1 MVTEGRKT
9 GMAYDDL
16 LGLIPE
22 FGENFALLLALA
34 LLYSLIGLP
43 LLRRA
48 GHFGAVVAGLLFGG
62 MAILGMR
69 WPIAIAPDLSV
80 DGHNLIVLTAGA
92 FGGPWTALVAAI
104 AVIADRIL
112 TGAPDILSS
121 IAVVTAAA
129 LLGTGF
135 YLRWWRRARIGGPGE
150 FLAIGL
156 ALAAIGLPW
165 DLIIA
170 GLDRPAAL
178 HLLVPLFV
186 YYPVGFLVLAMLLSN
201 EQRQKL
207 AVEALRRSEER
218 FRDIA
223 EAASDWVWEMGP
235 DLRFTYVSSRFGE
248 LTGIEPKKLI
258 GKRSSEL
265 GRLVT
270 DEQSWA
276 RHLDDLQCRRPF
288 RDFIFDFV
296 AAGGRVHRM
305 RVSGRP
311 VFASDGDFLGYRGI
325 AADIS
330 DEVEADRRIRRSEAL
345 FLDAAESMSDGFALY
360 DGDDRLVMCNHRYRE
375 ILAPIAAQVVPGV
388 RFEELLRASLGNVP
402 LADDAGNA
410 EKWIQ
415 HRLELHRNPPSVI
428 ETHRADGSWLQI
440 AERRTEDGG
449 IVVIMTD
456 ITASKIR
463 EGALE
468 KNSLLLQATLD
479 SLSHGLS
486 VVDRGRRLIAWN
498 KRFVD
503 LFELPPDRL
512 QKGMAWSE
520 LAQLLGAGMGM
531 RPGEPDWLPGGT
543 MANPPPA
550 STRAETKRGART
562 LRARLYPMPGGGY
575 SMTFSDISDAVA
587 GEARFAELEHRNA
600 SLAAA
605 VSSTSNGV
613 LITDPNL
620 PGNPIVFVNP
630 AFTRITGYAPEE
642 TLGKSCRMLQGRD
655 TDLQTIERLRKAIQ
669 QRKPV
674 TVTIRNYRK
683 DGRTFWNELSI
694 NPVFDDNKQLVH
706 FVGIQTDVTD
716 RVRAEEALRRSESEL
731 RALAETHAA
740 TLDSLPAH
748 VALLDADGI
757 IVSVNR
763 MWRDAAGS
771 ADVDDLAGLGR
782 NYFDSVEDPDGMFAD
797 EAPAVSAGLRA
808 VLAGDSP
815 MFARE
820 YLRIVARE
828 PRWFKFVATPVSK
841 TEPRGVV
848 VMHFD
853 ITDRIM
859 AEEAL
864 RAAKE
869 QAEFAN
875 RSKSEF
881 LANVSH
887 ELRTPLN
894 AIIGFSEVMQREMF
908 GPLGKLQYKEYAKDI
923 HDSGVHL
930 LKIINDILDLSK
942 IEAGKFE
949 LHKEKLLVSDV
960 IRSCLRLVSDR
971 ANAGKLTLRTEVPG
985 DLPPLIADSRAIKQI
1000 LINLLSNA
1008 VKFTPPGGEVRVTA
1022 ARDVNGDFLLK
1033 VIDTGIGIAEKDI
1046 AKAMAAFGQV
1056 DGALNRKYAGTG
1068 LGLPLVRLL
1077 AELHNGSLQ
1086 LESLLNHGTTV
1097 TIRLPQPREAMA
1109 A

>member
-1 MVTEGRKT
+1 
-9 GMAYDDL
+9 MAYDDL

-375 ILAPIAAQVVPGV
+375 ILAPTAAQVVPGV

-694 NPVFDDNKQLVH
+694 NPVFDDHKQLVH

-985 DLPPLIADSRAIKQI
+985 DLPPLVADSRAIKQI

>member
-1 MVTEGRKT
+1 
-9 GMAYDDL
+9 MAYDHL
-16 LGLIPE
+16 LGLLPA

-48 GHFGAVVAGLLFGG
+48 GHVGAVVAGLLFGG
-62 MAILGMR
+62 IAVLGMR
-69 WPIAIAPDLSV
+69 WPIELTAEYSL
-80 DGHNLIVLTAGA
+80 DGRNLIVLAAGA
-92 FGGPWTALVAAI
+92 FGGPWTAVVCAI
-104 AVIADRIL
+104 AVIAYRIA
-112 TGAPDILSS
+112 TGGADLLLSVGV
-121 IAVVTAAA
+121 ITVAA
-129 LLGTGF
+129 LMGTAL
-135 YLRWWRRARIGGPGE
+135 YLRWWRRARSGGPGE
-150 FLAIGL
+150 FLIVGALLGMVCL
-156 ALAAIGLPW
+156 PLHVLVYELDADAALNLAAPA
-165 DLIIA
+165 LI
-170 GLDRPAAL
+170 
-178 HLLVPLFV
+178 
-186 YYPVGFLVLAMLLSN
+186 YYAVGFLILGMLLSN

-223 EAASDWVWEMGP
+223 EAASDWVWEMGA
-235 DLRFTYVSSRFGE
+235 DLRFSYVSSRFAE
-248 LTGIEPKKLI
+248 LTGIDPRKII
-258 GKRSSEL
+258 GKRTNEL
-265 GRLVT
+265 GRVVT
-270 DEQSWA
+270 DEQSWQ
-276 RHLDDLQCRRPF
+276 RHLAGLEARRPF
-288 RDFIFDFV
+288 RDFVFDFV
-296 AAGGRVHRM
+296 AAGGLVHRM

-311 VFASDGDFLGYRGI
+311 VFGVDGKFLGYRGT

-330 DEVEADRRIRRSEAL
+330 DEVEADRRIRRSEAR
-345 FLDAAESMSDGFALY
+345 FLDAAESMSEGFALY
-360 DGDDRLVMCNHRYRE
+360 DAEDRLVMCNHRYRE
-375 ILAPIAAQVVPGV
+375 ILAPIAEHVVIGA
-388 RFEELLRASLGNVP
+388 RFEDILRASLRNVP
-402 LADDAGNA
+402 LAEDAGDP
-410 EKWIQ
+410 ERWIA
-415 HRLELHRNPPSVI
+415 HRLELHHNPPSVI
-428 ETHRADGSWLQI
+428 ETHRTDGSWLQI
-440 AERRTEDGG
+440 TERRTDDGG
-449 IVVIMTD
+449 IVVVMSD
-456 ITASKIR
+456 ITASKRR

-468 KNSLLLQATLD
+468 ANSLLLQATLD

-486 VVDRGRRLIAWN
+486 VVDRDHRLIAWN
-498 KRFVD
+498 RRFVEFFD
-503 LFELPPDRL
+503 LPAEKLHKD
-512 QKGMAWSE
+512 MAWTE
-520 LAQLLGAGMGM
+520 LAQLLGEGMGM
-531 RPGEPDWLPGGT
+531 RSGDPDWMPGGA
-543 MANPPPA
+543 MANPPP
-550 STRAETKRGART
+550 TRAQAEITRGARS
-562 LRARLYPMPGGGY
+562 LRARLKAMPGGAY
-575 SMTFSDISDAVA
+575 SITFSDITDAVA
-587 GEARFAELEHRNA
+587 GEARFAALAHRNA

-642 TLGKSCRMLQGRD
+642 ALGKSCRMLQGRD
-655 TDLQTIERLRKAIQ
+655 TDQHTVERLRKSIA
-669 QRKPV
+669 QRKPITV
-674 TVTIRNYRK
+674 TVRNYRK
-683 DGRTFWNELSI
+683 DGRTFWNELAI
-694 NPVFDDNKQLVH
+694 NPVFDENKQLVH

-757 IVSVNR
+757 IISVNR
-763 MWRDAAGS
+763 MWRDAAGP
-771 ADVDDLAGLGR
+771 AETDDLSGLGR
-782 NYFDSVEDPDGMFAD
+782 NYFDTVEDPGGLFAD
-797 EAPAVSAGLRA
+797 ETLVMSAGLRA
-808 VLAGDSP
+808 VLNGESYI
-815 MFARE
+815 FARE
-820 YLRIVARE
+820 YLRIVGRE

-841 TEPRGVV
+841 AEPRGAV

-949 LHKEKLLVSDV
+949 LHKEKLQMADIV
-960 IRSCLRLVSDR
+960 RSCLRLVTDR
-971 ANAGKLTLRTEVPG
+971 ANASRLTLKTDVPA
-985 DLPPLIADSRAIKQI
+985 DLPPLLADSRAIKQI
-1000 LINLLSNA
+1000 LINLLSNS
-1008 VKFTPPGGEVRVTA
+1008 VKFTPAGGEIRISA
-1022 ARDVNGDFLLK
+1022 QRDIAGDLILT
-1033 VIDTGIGIAEKDI
+1033 VADTGIGIAEKDLP
-1046 AKAMAAFGQV
+1046 KAMAAFGQV

-1077 AELHNGSLQ
+1077 AELHKGSIS
-1086 LESLLNHGTTV
+1086 LESTVNVGTTV
-1097 TIRLPQPREAMA
+1097 TVRLPQPREAMA

>member
-1 MVTEGRKT
+1 
-9 GMAYDDL
+9 MAYDDL

-48 GHFGAVVAGLLFGG
+48 GHFGAVVAGLLFGS
-62 MAILGMR
+62 MAILGMH
-69 WPIAIAPDLSV
+69 WPIELATGQSV
-80 DGHNLIVLTAGA
+80 DGRNLIVLAAGA
-92 FGGPWTALVAAI
+92 FGGPWTAVVAAV
-104 AVIADRIL
+104 AVIAYRIL
-112 TGAPDILSS
+112 IGAPDVLNT
-121 IAVVTAAA
+121 IAVVTATA
-129 LLGTGF
+129 LLGTGL

-150 FLAIGL
+150 FLAVGL
-156 ALAAIGLPW
+156 VLAALSLPS
-165 DLIIA
+165 DLIVI
-170 GLDRPAAL
+170 GFDRSMAVRLMTP
-178 HLLVPLFV
+178 LVI
-186 YYPVGFLVLAMLLSN
+186 YYPIGFLVLAMLLSN

-223 EAASDWVWEMGP
+223 EAASDWVWEMGA
-235 DLRFTYVSSRFGE
+235 DLRFSYVSARFGE
-248 LTGIEPKKLI
+248 LTGIEPKKII

-270 DEQSWA
+270 NEQSWS
-276 RHLDDLQCRRPF
+276 RHLDDLKNRRPF

-311 VFASDGDFLGYRGI
+311 VLGIDGEFLGYRGI

-330 DEVEADRRIRRSEAL
+330 DEVEADRRLQRSEAR
-345 FLDAAESMSDGFALY
+345 FLDAAESMSEGFALY
-360 DGDDRLVMCNHRYRE
+360 DADDRLVMCNHRYRE
-375 ILAPIAAQVVPGV
+375 ILAPIAQQVVPGV
-388 RFEELLRASLGNVP
+388 SFEELLRASLRNVP
-402 LADDAGNA
+402 LAEDAGDA
-410 EKWIQ
+410 ERWIR
-415 HRLELHRNPPSVI
+415 HRLDLHRNPPSLV
-428 ETHRADGSWLQI
+428 ETHRTDGSWLQI
-440 AERRTEDGG
+440 AERRTDDGS
-449 IVVIMTD
+449 IVVVMTD
-456 ITASKIR
+456 ITASKMR

-486 VVDRGRRLIAWN
+486 VVDRSRRLIAWN
-498 KRFVD
+498 RRFVEM
-503 LFELPPDRL
+503 FELPPERL
-512 QKGMAWSE
+512 HKGMAWGD

-531 RPGEPDWLPGGT
+531 RAGDPDWLPGGV
-543 MANPPPA
+543 MAGPPTGSA
-550 STRAETKRGART
+550 RAEIKRGART
-562 LRARLYPMPGGGY
+562 LRARLNPMPGGGY
-575 SMTFSDISDAVA
+575 STTFSDITDAVA

-655 TDLQTIERLRKAIQ
+655 TDLQTIERLRKAIA

-706 FVGIQTDVTD
+706 FVGVQTDVTD

-763 MWRDAAGS
+763 MWRDAAGT

-782 NYFDSVEDPDGMFAD
+782 SYFDSVEDPDGMFAD
-797 EAPAVSAGLRA
+797 EAPVVSIGLRA
-808 VLAGDSP
+808 VLAGESP

-820 YLRIVARE
+820 YLRIVGRE

-841 TEPRGVV
+841 TEPRGAV

-949 LHKEKLLVSDV
+949 LHKEKLLVPDV

-971 ANAGKLTLRTEVPG
+971 ANAGKLALRTEVPG
-985 DLPPLIADSRAIKQI
+985 DLPPLIADSRAVKQI

-1008 VKFTPPGGEVRVTA
+1008 VKFTPAGGEVRVAA
-1022 ARDVNGDFLLK
+1022 ARDGNGDFVLK

-1086 LESLLNHGTTV
+1086 LESKINQGTTV
-1097 TIRLPQPREAMA
+1097 TVRLPQPREAMA

>member
-1 MVTEGRKT
+1 
-9 GMAYDDL
+9 MAYDDL